1 LITQVIHQNSGR
13 LLTLAPRK
21 TMAGVPSTDDVR
33 RRQEGRKELGRAGFL
48 LLLLRGTRREEERE
62 RRDER
67 RGHEMVVK
75 REGHSGIHTETHE
88 GGRERDCHCH
98 DPYVKSDRG
107 PSLDK

>member
-1 LITQVIHQNSGR
+1 MITQVIHQNSGR

-33 RRQEGRKELGRAGFL
+33 RRQEGRRELGRAGFL

-62 RRDER
+62 RERRDER

-75 REGHSGIHTETHE
+75 SWKATAEFTPRPTRVAGSAIVIAMTHT
-88 GGRERDCHCH
+88 
-98 DPYVKSDRG
+98 
-107 PSLDK
+107 

>member
-1 LITQVIHQNSGR
+1 MTCEGDRRGGGSWGELDFFSSFSGGP
-13 LLTLAPRK
+13 AEK
-21 TMAGVPSTDDVR
+21 
-33 RRQEGRKELGRAGFL
+33 K
-48 LLLLRGTRREEERE
+48 RERD